1 MSFDLS
7 KVVADLGDD
16 MIAKCGE
23 PVGLNKEQSVRV
35 AHALAARFNLG
46 GEAMIKAAAA
56 DTGIDEECVGAMSK
70 KLVEAG
76 KDKVMEES
84 GASAAIEKAKADAA
98 AAAQAAAG
106 NMAKQ
111 AGGMFGKLFGKA

>member
-1 MSFDLS
+1 MLDRPWFFARGLLMSFDLS

-46 GEAMIKAAAA
+46 GCLLYTSPSPR
-56 DTGIDEECVGAMSK
+56 D
-70 KLVEAG
+70 
-76 KDKVMEES
+76 
-84 GASAAIEKAKADAA
+84 
-98 AAAQAAAG
+98 
-106 NMAKQ
+106 
-111 AGGMFGKLFGKA
+111 